1 MPLFSVQSTECTAF
15 LSLHELTVADLFL
28 HVIYVFVRV
37 FVQNKT
43 EEAMSKKGKLTLLQ
57 VLVHRSAKWEWRV
70 RG

>member
-37 FVQNKT
+37 QNKT

-57 VLVHRSAKWEWRV
+57 VLVHRSAEWEWRV